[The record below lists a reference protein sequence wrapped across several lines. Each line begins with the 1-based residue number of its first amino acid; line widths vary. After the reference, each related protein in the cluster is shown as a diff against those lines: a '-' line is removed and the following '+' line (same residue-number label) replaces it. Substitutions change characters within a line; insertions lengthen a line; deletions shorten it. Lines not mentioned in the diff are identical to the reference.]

1 MMADICIQVIRP
13 VAAPSDPWVIPQRF
27 QNLFARYSSFR
38 VGSHWENAAICC
50 RFEPSDRS

>member
-13 VAAPSDPWVIPQRF
+13 MAAPSDPWVIPQRF
-27 QNLFARYSSFR
+27 QNLFAQHSSFR